1 VEYKQ
6 TGMGNV
12 FIAQG
17 HSNYEPVG
25 ASVPSI
31 EIYFQQGQD
40 WRTAVDG
47 AVASIVIWLIG
58 VIVNCR
64 PWAGTKMIFKPNYT
78 TYSLT
83 RTNFCMHA
91 RLTVFLV
98 DSERV
103 LPNRDKGNRGI

>member
-1 VEYKQ
+1 MEHKQ
-6 TGMGNV
+6 TGMGNG

-17 HSNYEPVG
+17 YSNYEPVG

-31 EIYFQQGQD
+31 EICFQQGQD

-58 VIVNCR
+58 VIVNR
-64 PWAGTKMIFKPNYT
+64 RSWAGTKMILKPNHT

-103 LPNRDKGNRGI
+103 LPDGGEGNRGI